1 MAVTVA
7 LRKDVFSPE
16 FPPPPSLSNTRPK
29 ALMSNFLTVLIVHS
43 SLWDRLYTG
52 KYKPYF

>member
-7 LRKDVFSPE
+7 LRKEVFSPE
-16 FPPPPSLSNTRPK
+16 FPPPSLSNTRPK
-29 ALMSNFLTVLIVHS
+29 ALMSNFLTVFIVHS

-52 KYKPYF
+52 KYKPNF